1 MNKKTFP
8 FSIEYKQMGEKR
20 WVVVKFDNGYH
31 WIPKLIDLADIL
43 AKIGVCEDEKYGF
56 PERKTKGAEMVSEFI
71 KEAIDLGIDKRK
83 DLEKL
88 CDEYGIPKR

>member
-1 MNKKTFP
+1 
-8 FSIEYKQMGEKR
+8 
-20 WVVVKFDNGYH
+20 
-31 WIPKLIDLADIL
+31 
-43 AKIGVCEDEKYGF
+43 
-56 PERKTKGAEMVSEFI
+56 MVSKFI